1 MKTYS
6 NDNGRLSV
14 FDENNRQIGSYT
26 KGFLLNQ
33 KEVIEAQKEKEIAN
47 GAEDTSQRDAEI
59 NEVLYLL
66 DKCDQL
72 SVNE

>member
-14 FDENNRQIGSYT
+14 FDENERLIGSYT
-26 KGFLLNQ
+26 HSFLENQ
-33 KEVIEAQKEKEIAN
+33 KQAIETQKANEIAN

-59 NEVLYLL
+59 AEVNLLL
-66 DKCDQL
+66 DKCNQL
-72 SVNE
+72 NVTQ